1 MTNVE
6 SIKLPDNASAYQAN
20 SNSLFIQSERSRNHT
35 RSQDK
40 EQHKSL
46 SKNLRTS
53 NQKKANPNNRFE
65 LSEENLTLKNKKK
78 EERAHLE
85 IENVSVPGKLM
96 IVDFVDR
103 EDLGDFTTG
112 KKTTGMKG
120 EEGRFE
126 IDIACQGQDD
136 DDEEEDPISIR

>member
-1 MTNVE
+1 MNDFVTNVE
-6 SIKLPDNASAYQAN
+6 SIKPPDNASAYQAN

-53 NQKKANPNNRFE
+53 NQNKVNPNNRFE
-65 LSEENLTLKNKKK
+65 LSEENLAQKNKKK

-85 IENVSVPGKLM
+85 IENVSVPG
-96 IVDFVDR
+96 
-103 EDLGDFTTG
+103 
-112 KKTTGMKG
+112 
-120 EEGRFE
+120 
-126 IDIACQGQDD
+126 
-136 DDEEEDPISIR
+136 